1 MAKNKFF
8 NKIAK
13 KYGIRFVA
21 GRFVAGATLD
31 SALSVIKELNEQG
44 MLVTVDHLGE
54 FVFSEEEANR
64 MADHCIDSLEAIA
77 KDKLNSNLSL
87 KMSSMGL
94 DISRELCLNNMG
106 RILDSAQRNS
116 NFVRIDMEDYDHL
129 ESTLDV
135 YYELRKTYDNVGLVI
150 QSYLYR
156 SEEDIKKLSNL
167 KTNLR
172 LVKGA
177 YKESPKVAYPNKKD
191 VDKNFQNIIE
201 LQLKNGNYAGVA
213 THDEAM
219 IEHTKQ
225 FVKEHQ
231 IPLDQFEFQMLYG
244 IRVELQMKLVEE
256 GYRVRIYVPYG
267 EDWYGYFMRRLAER
281 PANVAFVLKGIFK
294 K

>member
-8 NKIAK
+8 NKVAK

-54 FVFSEEEANR
+54 FVFSEEEANS
-64 MADHCIDSLEAIA
+64 MADHCIDTLEAIA

-87 KMSSMGL
+87 KMTSMGL

-106 RILDSAQRNS
+106 RILDTAQKNS

-156 SEEDIKKLSNL
+156 SEEDIKKLSKL

>member
-31 SALSVIKELNEQG
+31 SALS
-44 MLVTVDHLGE
+44 
-54 FVFSEEEANR
+54 
-64 MADHCIDSLEAIA
+64 
-77 KDKLNSNLSL
+77 
-87 KMSSMGL
+87 
-94 DISRELCLNNMG
+94 
-106 RILDSAQRNS
+106 
-116 NFVRIDMEDYDHL
+116 
-129 ESTLDV
+129 
-135 YYELRKTYDNVGLVI
+135 
-150 QSYLYR
+150 
-156 SEEDIKKLSNL
+156 
-167 KTNLR
+167 
-172 LVKGA
+172 
-177 YKESPKVAYPNKKD
+177 
-191 VDKNFQNIIE
+191 IIE